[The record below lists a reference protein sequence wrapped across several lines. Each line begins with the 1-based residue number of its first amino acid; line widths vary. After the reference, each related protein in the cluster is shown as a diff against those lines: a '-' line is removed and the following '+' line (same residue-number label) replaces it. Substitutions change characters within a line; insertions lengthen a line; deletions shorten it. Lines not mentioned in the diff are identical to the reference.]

1 MNNYNK
7 MDNQAPLRT
16 CEKCMCKIT
25 YKNYARHLKTKK
37 HNEVKINVK
46 ELKTELKWYG
56 MKNVDKMKKSD
67 LLVNKDKI
75 KAINIDREKL
85 LKLSKK
91 KLIEFIQDNNFNINK
106 QLRKDQ
112 IVERLLDFHSN
123 KTLPLPKWEFVDEN
137 FKSRHAQFDMKNNWD
152 IKDMSKFL
160 HFMKKHVSSLLQE
173 WMKKHS
179 GIKVNFCVSATYV
192 DTRDETKIAYK
203 HLQTKNDRITNRSE
217 LTNGISTLMKSVLDR
232 HENIIDEL
240 TGSPWRIISI
250 NSFRVNI
257 NKYDPL
263 RASSYIDL
271 PKILKDKKAIINVK
285 NTDNK
290 CFLWSLL
297 ACLYPAKDN
306 PQEIIKYKAYEKT
319 FDKALKDIEFPM
331 KIKDIEKFENKVN
344 ELKLVEGGLSI
355 NVYHHDDRY
364 KIYPLHITKEEKTK
378 HVDLLYLCEESN
390 DRNTHYCWIKD
401 LTKLIKSQ
409 LTKNT
414 QKIHFLCKRCLCHFY
429 SEVKYL
435 EHRESCKVHDPVAVK
450 LPLKSDNICEF
461 TNYNRSMKIPFTI
474 IADFECI
481 LRKLEKTKVEEDAK
495 TQKIQEHVPISC
507 VYYILY
513 ENGEI
518 SENMFEYFGSNTPQ
532 VLCEKLSEDA
542 YHDDQT
548 LTDRLEKLELDL
560 KEKLDDEEKNK
571 KKVQDHDHIT
581 GEYRGAA
588 HSLCNLNYNV
598 PSFIPVLF
606 HNFSGYDSHLLVKE
620 FAGTTDNLKLIPN
633 NEESYISFSKVVK
646 FQHYSGKEG
655 KIELRFLDSYKFLS
669 EPLSK
674 LAKNLE
680 MCHFK
685 NLKKWFDNTVPP
697 GNDSLFNLLTEKLAY
712 PYDYMDSLE
721 KYDEEELPS
730 RGNFYNSLNDEH
742 VDEQEFLRAQK
753 IWEHFNIKN
762 LKEFT
767 MLYNK
772 IDVLLLA
779 DVIENFRKTALE
791 IYKLDPLWYY
801 TTPGFAWDCMLKTT
815 KQKLEL
821 ITDVNMLY
829 MFENAK
835 RGGISQCSNRYEKAN
850 HKYMGEKFDKNKES
864 TFIQYLDANN
874 LYGWAMSK
882 HLPYGGFWWAN
893 PNDFTYS
900 RILKMRDNQ
909 SKGYLFEVD
918 LSYPETL
925 HDYHSDL
932 PYCAENIIDENRL
945 PKLFT
950 TLYDK
955 KKYVLHYLNLR
966 QALEAGLKLE
976 KIHRVIQFNQSD
988 WMKVYIDK
996 NTKHRQNAKNE
1007 FEKDFFKLMNNSVFG
1022 RTMMNVR
1029 NHVDIKLISEG
1040 KKYTKLKREY
1050 KNDVK
1055 LLYTD
1060 TDSLILSIKTP
1071 DFYSDMKGMIDEFDT
1086 SDYPENNIYGIPQ
1099 VNKKVIGK
1107 FKDEMKGKSIE
1118 EFIGLASKLY
1128 SIKVFEEDEKKRAK
1142 GVKKH
1147 GRNQV
1152 IFPI

>member
-1 MNNYNK
+1 M
-7 MDNQAPLRT
+7 
-16 CEKCMCKIT
+16 
-25 YKNYARHLKTKK
+25 KT
-37 HNEVKINVK
+37 
-46 ELKTELKWYG
+46 
-56 MKNVDKMKKSD
+56 
-67 LLVNKDKI
+67 
-75 KAINIDREKL
+75 
-85 LKLSKK
+85 
-91 KLIEFIQDNNFNINK
+91 
-106 QLRKDQ
+106 
-112 IVERLLDFHSN
+112 
-123 KTLPLPKWEFVDEN
+123 
-137 FKSRHAQFDMKNNWD
+137 
-152 IKDMSKFL
+152 
-160 HFMKKHVSSLLQE
+160 
-173 WMKKHS
+173 
-179 GIKVNFCVSATYV
+179 
-192 DTRDETKIAYK
+192 
-203 HLQTKNDRITNRSE
+203 
-217 LTNGISTLMKSVLDR
+217 VLDR
-232 HENIIDEL
+232 HEKINEKL
-240 TGSPWRIISI
+240 VGSDWYLKLI

-263 RASSYIDL
+263 RAGSYIDL
-271 PKILKDKKAIINVK
+271 PKTLKDKKAIINVK
-285 NTDNK
+285 NNDNE
-290 CFLWSLL
+290 CFKWSLL

-319 FDKALKDIEFPM
+319 FDKALKDIEFPI

-355 NVYHHDDRY
+355 NVYHHDDRC

-481 LRKLEKTKVEEDAK
+481 LRKLEKTKEEEEAK
-495 TQKIQEHVPISC
+495 TQKIQEHIPISC

-542 YHDDQT
+542 VRIANEYIYNCKKMKKLTNIQKCEYREATICHICERNLSDFPPMMEKNINKLRKEIEITSNILKYHDDQT
-548 LTDRLEKLELDL
+548 LTDRLQKLEIDL

-581 GEYRGAA
+581 GEYRGTA

-598 PSFIPVLF
+598 PKFIPVLF
-606 HNFSGYDSHLLVKE
+606 HNFSGYDSHLLVRE
-620 FAGTTDNLKLIPN
+620 FAGTTDDLKLIPN

-646 FQHYSGKEG
+646 FQCYSGEEG

-674 LAKNLE
+674 LTKNLE

-685 NLKKWFDNTVPP
+685 NLKRWFHKTVPS

-730 RGNFYNSLNDEH
+730 RENFYNSLNDEH
-742 VDEQEFLRAQK
+742 VDEDEFLRAQK
-753 IWEHFNIKN
+753 IWEQFNIKN

-821 ITDVNMLY
+821 LTDVDMLY

-900 RILKMRDNQ
+900 RILKMKDNQ
-909 SKGYLFEVD
+909 NKGYLFEVD

-1040 KKYTKLKREY
+1040 KKYTKYVSKPNFVKSTFFAEDLAAVHMKKTHINFNQPIYVGVSILDISKTLMYDFYYRLKREY

-1147 GRNQV
+1147 VIKNQITHNDYKECLEKKITKSFKQKIIQSKNHNIYTFEQDKRGLSPFDDKRC
-1152 IFPI
+1152 IFDNETLPWGHYKLEVERQNFITHLKTLSSLI

>member
-355 NVYHHDDRY
+355 NVYHHDDR
-364 KIYPLHITKEEKTK
+364 
-378 HVDLLYLCEESN
+378 
-390 DRNTHYCWIKD
+390 
-401 LTKLIKSQ
+401 
-409 LTKNT
+409 
-414 QKIHFLCKRCLCHFY
+414 
-429 SEVKYL
+429 
-435 EHRESCKVHDPVAVK
+435 
-450 LPLKSDNICEF
+450 
-461 TNYNRSMKIPFTI
+461 
-474 IADFECI
+474 
-481 LRKLEKTKVEEDAK
+481 KLEKTKVEEDAK

-821 ITDVNMLY
+821 ITDVDMLY

-1147 GRNQV
+1147 NWMNL
-1152 IFPI
+1152 